1 MNTIIMIMTLLPLNL
16 THALKHRI
24 PSNYPAQSPTQVGLE
39 IDLPVK
45 SPEPPAQGSVLVT
58 VTAALF
64 VTMDSLSSSPKRR
77 HSLTQPFTYK
87 PLEANSRSVNG
98 PLIQSKTVDQTPP
111 LYWEGVGRCLYGH
124 VVTVSCQ

>member
-64 VTMDSLSSSPKRR
+64 VTTDSLSSVI
-77 HSLTQPFTYK
+77 TQTQTFTYSTFH
-87 PLEANSRSVNG
+87 LQASRGQFTFSQWS
-98 PLIQSKTVDQTPP
+98 PDTV
-111 LYWEGVGRCLYGH
+111 
-124 VVTVSCQ
+124 